1 MRELFKG
8 LRQKGDQE
16 EEKKEE
22 KKEER
27 EGKEGMVEKALQRVE
42 HTK

>member
-8 LRQKGDQE
+8 LRQKGEQE
-16 EEKKEE
+16 EE